1 MEDTT
6 LFKKSEMKNKIRKII
21 GVVRNLKHKSIISNK
36 QDNDL
41 VKMLKEA
48 HDEWKNSENF
58 FEYVTE
64 PDLIDY
70 AIFKMEA
77 ARIKYIYL
85 LKQVRK
91 KGIKVDI

>member
-6 LFKKSEMKNKIRKII
+6 LFKKSEIKNKIRKII
-21 GVVRNLKHKSIISNK
+21 GFLRNLKHKSIISNK